1 MLTVAFTAIACGA
14 AAPDLQPARAAA
26 LEDVADIWIIQSE
39 LLDTLL
45 GDVVDENSAIRNQ
58 QEVRSIVRELGAS
71 VKALGDLTGDDT
83 KYVESLYGEDLTITN
98 TTIEDHRIRLS
109 LDGGIG
115 PLIPE
120 LLRTLPDFPG

>member
-1 MLTVAFTAIACGA
+1 L
-14 AAPDLQPARAAA
+14 PRSLAAA
-26 LEDVADIWIIQSE
+26 LEEAADIWIIRSE

-45 GDVVDENSAIRNQ
+45 GGVVDENSAIRTQ
-58 QEVRSIVRELGAS
+58 QEVRSIVRGLGAS
-71 VKALGDLTGDDT
+71 VKALGALENDDT
-83 KYVESLYGEDLTITN
+83 RYVEALYAEDLTAIN
-98 TTIEDHRIRLS
+98 TTIEDHRVRLS